1 MYDAYS
7 RMELLLGQSGVD
19 RLGRA
24 QIAVLVSEEWDL
36 MQWKHWHDAV

>member
-1 MYDAYS
+1 MYDSYS

-24 QIAVLVSEEWDL
+24 QIAVLVWEELDL
-36 MQWKHWHDAV
+36 MR